1 MSDAY
6 ENQLIA
12 LGLKHVK
19 VEDKKHFC
27 DTCKDLGTYEMFYF
41 QGREHPIIGY
51 DKVIRVMPK
60 DWRTLEHYSEAHR
73 CPKCF
78 GQFKDQHKD
87 LVDKIETE
95 TNAGYKEEHKLKLRK
110 LWGRST

>member
-19 VEDKKHFC
+19 VENKQHYC
-27 DTCKDLGTYEMFYF
+27 DTCKDLGTYDIFYF
-41 QGREHPIIGY
+41 KGREYPIIGY
-51 DKVIRVMPK
+51 DKVIEIMPK
-60 DWRTLEHYSEAHR
+60 NWRIMEHYNETAR

-78 GQFKDQHKD
+78 GRFTDQHNE
-87 LVDKIETE
+87 LVRQIETE
-95 TNAGYKEEHKLKLRK
+95 TNAGYKEEYKLKLRK